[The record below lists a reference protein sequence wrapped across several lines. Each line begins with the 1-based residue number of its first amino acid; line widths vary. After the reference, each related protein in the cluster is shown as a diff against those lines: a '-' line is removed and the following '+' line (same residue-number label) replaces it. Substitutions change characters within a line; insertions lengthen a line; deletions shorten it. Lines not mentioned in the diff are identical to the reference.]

1 MAIFNG
7 KKIILGAPTAY
18 GFSEIIE
25 QELRHQGFE
34 VYSLSCVQH
43 EFKYKNI
50 AERLNCYVHKNFLGQ
65 KDYKTYL
72 RFKRVEGDLEDR
84 LAGIPRVDY
93 ALIIRPDQYSKKI
106 INMINLKADKT
117 VGYQWDGLSR
127 FPAVYKRINLFD
139 RFFVFDPKDA
149 KYPGILPSTNFYT
162 NSFSVSHSKEYES
175 DLYYVGSYICKRAS
189 KIEEIITTL
198 QERGLSIKHHIYRF
212 RKRKSRFKYLGTTS
226 ENLTYYEN
234 LRFAFNTKILLD
246 VPTNLHNGLSFR
258 TFEAIG
264 FGKKLITTNKEIE
277 KYDFYHPNNIFVWD
291 AQAHEKLQAFLNA
304 PYVELD
310 CYIKEKY
317 SFSHWINNLLEERQE
332 KQEAIPSVRL
342 EPALVY

>member
-1 MAIFNG
+1 MTAFNG

-34 VYSLSCVQH
+34 VYNISFVQH

-50 AERLNCYVHKNFLGQ
+50 AERLNCYVHKNFLGR

-72 RFKRVEGDLEDR
+72 RFKRVESDLRDC
-84 LAGIPRVDY
+84 LVDIPRVDY

-117 VGYQWDGLSR
+117 VGYQWDGLNR
-127 FPAVYKRINLFD
+127 FPSVYKRINLFD

-149 KYPGILPSTNFYT
+149 RYPGALPVTNFYT
-162 NSFSVSHSKEYES
+162 NSFSVSQSKEYES
-175 DLYYVGSYICKRAS
+175 DLYYVGSYLYRRGS
-189 KIEEIITTL
+189 KVEEIITAL
-198 QERGLSIKHHIYRF
+198 QERGLSVKHHIYQF
-212 RKRKSRFKYLGTTS
+212 RNRKARFKYLNTTS
-226 ENLTYYEN
+226 ENLTYHEN

-246 VPTNLHNGLSFR
+246 VSTNIHKGLSFR
-258 TFEAIG
+258 AFEAIG
-264 FGKKLITTNKEIE
+264 FGKKLITTNKEIK

-291 AQAHEKLQAFLNA
+291 RQASENIQAFLDA

-310 CYIKEKY
+310 DYIKEKY
-317 SFSHWINNLLEERQE
+317 SFSHWISNLLEEYQE
-332 KQEAIPSVRL
+332 EQEVIPNVRL